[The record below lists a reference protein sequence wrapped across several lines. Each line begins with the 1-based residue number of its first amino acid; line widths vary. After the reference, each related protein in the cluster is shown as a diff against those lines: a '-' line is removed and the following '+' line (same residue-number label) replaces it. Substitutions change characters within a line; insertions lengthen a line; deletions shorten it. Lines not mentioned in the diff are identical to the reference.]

1 MNMSG
6 YQFSRDELSL
16 IDDRLKKILGMCG
29 ELSAL
34 SADKGGI
41 AAIDQ
46 AVVRVSAALR
56 TLGGV
61 ADILEVWPEA

>member
-1 MNMSG
+1 MEHRN

-16 IDDRLKKILGMCG
+16 INDRLQNIFALCG

-34 SADKGGI
+34 SAQKGGI

-46 AVVRVSAALR
+46 AMVRVTASLR
-56 TLGGV
+56 PLAGV
-61 ADILEVWPEA
+61 ADILEAWPES